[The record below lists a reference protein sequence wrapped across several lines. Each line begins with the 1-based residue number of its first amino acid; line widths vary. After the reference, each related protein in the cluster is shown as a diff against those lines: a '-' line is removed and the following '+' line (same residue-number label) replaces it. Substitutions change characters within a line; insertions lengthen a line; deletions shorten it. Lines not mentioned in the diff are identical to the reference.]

1 MTQTTLAES
10 FTSSD
15 KLNNK
20 DYTSAFIVITILF
33 FMWGFITCMNDILI
47 PFLKKV
53 FELTRAT
60 SMLVQFAFFTA
71 YFVGSV
77 IYFIISTRSGDPIT
91 RIGYKNGIMLGL
103 SISALG
109 CFMFYPSA
117 EIKSYALFLTS
128 LFILGLGFTL
138 IQIAANPYVAIL
150 GKPETASSRLN
161 LSQGFNSIGTTIA
174 PIIGGYLVFHYFAKF
189 GDPLYNKVGEI
200 ITTDTGITMS
210 AFGVQVP
217 YLIFGSVFLLLA
229 LMIKLSN
236 LPRFTSNEKIE
247 KGAGALRYRHLV
259 LGMIA
264 IFVYVGG
271 EVSIGSLLIN
281 YMHEMVGLPEMEAK
295 YFLAFYWGG
304 LMIGRFLGA
313 ISLSGM
319 ENQLKKLISLI
330 LTAIVTFFLIYFVVY
345 IESGGFEFKRIT
357 PFLIF
362 IIVNFI
368 LFLIGKSIPARTLW
382 IFAVSIIILLIITLF
397 TNGMAA
403 IWTVI
408 GIGLFNSIMW
418 SNIFTLA
425 IKDLGKHTSQ
435 GSSLLVMMILGGAI
449 VPIIQGAVADVL
461 NGYHYSFF
469 IPMICYIYLAYYGL
483 KGHEVRKFGTNKN
496 DINYII
502 GI

>member
-1 MTQTTLAES
+1 MVQISVSNTVEGNS
-10 FTSSD
+10 N
-15 KLNNK
+15 KK
-20 DYTSAFIVITILF
+20 DYTSAFVVITTLF

-71 YFVGSV
+71 YFIGSV
-77 IYFIISTRSGDPIT
+77 VYFTISARSVDPIT
-91 RIGYKNGIMLGL
+91 RIGYKNGIILGL
-103 SISALG
+103 SISALA

-117 EIKSYALFLTS
+117 ELKSYGLFLTS

-174 PIIGGYLVFHYFAKF
+174 PIIGGYMVFHYFARL
-189 GDPLYNKVGEI
+189 GSPLYSKIGEI
-200 ITTDTGITMS
+200 ITTDSGIPMS
-210 AFGVQVP
+210 AIGVQVP
-217 YLIFGSVFLLLA
+217 YLIFGGVFILLA
-229 LMIKLSN
+229 LMIKLSK
-236 LPRFTSNEKIE
+236 LPKFSTDEKIE
-247 KGAGALRYRHLV
+247 KGAGALKYRHLV

-264 IFVYVGG
+264 IFLYVGG

-281 YMHEMVGLPEMEAK
+281 YIHEMVGLPEMEAK
-295 YFLAFYWGG
+295 NFLAFYWGG

-313 ISLSGM
+313 ISLSGI
-319 ENQLKKLISLI
+319 ESKSKKLISMI
-330 LTAIVTFFLIYFVVY
+330 ISAIATFFLIYFVVY
-345 IESGGFEFKRIT
+345 IESGGIEIRRIS
-357 PFLIF
+357 PFLLFVF
-362 IIVNFI
+362 INFI
-368 LFLIGKSIPARTLW
+368 LFQIGKSVPSRTLW
-382 IFAVSIIILLIITLF
+382 IFALAIITLLTVTLF
-397 TNGMAA
+397 TNGMVA

-449 VPIIQGAVADVL
+449 IPIIQGAVADSL
-461 NGYHYSFF
+461 NGYHFSFF
-469 IPMICYIYLAYYGL
+469 IPIFCYIYLAYYGW
-483 KGHEVRKFGTNKN
+483 KGHEVKMFGAK
-496 DINYII
+496 
-502 GI
+502 